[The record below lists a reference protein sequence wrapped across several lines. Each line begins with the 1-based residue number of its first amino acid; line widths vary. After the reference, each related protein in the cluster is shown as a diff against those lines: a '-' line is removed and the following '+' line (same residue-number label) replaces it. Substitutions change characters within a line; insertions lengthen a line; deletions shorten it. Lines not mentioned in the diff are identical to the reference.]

1 MAMLGYRLTQ
11 VLGHLPILLTLLT
24 VLVLG
29 ATAGRRLPG
38 RSRSFLLAGAAILLL
53 LELFTTA
60 WVAALPELIRS
71 GGIRQYQT
79 WSLAV
84 SLVGWIG
91 YPVGLGLIV
100 TAVFVGRTA
109 PPSPVPGQPW
119 GTWTPPAGGPP
130 TGHPGG
136 PPPGYAAGQAAEHP
150 GRGAWGGSDH
160 PPAAPPQADHPPAAP
175 PQGDRAD

>member
-1 MAMLGYRLTQ
+1 MLGYRLTQ

-24 VLVLG
+24 VLVLA

-38 RSRSFLLAGAAILLL
+38 RSRSFLLAGAVVLLL
-53 LELFTTA
+53 LELLTTA
-60 WVAALPELIRS
+60 WVAALPDLIRS
-71 GGIRQYQT
+71 GGIRQYQL

-84 SLVGWIG
+84 SAVGWIG
-91 YPVGLGLIV
+91 YPIGLGLIV
-100 TAVFVGRTA
+100 AAVFVGRRAASPA
-109 PPSPVPGQPW
+109 PAPGQPW

-136 PPPGYAAGQAAEHP
+136 PPPGYAAGQAVEHP

-160 PPAAPPQADHPPAAP
+160 PPAVPPQADPPPAAP